1 LKLWAKNLELV
12 SITKKSNVTKGL
24 LSNISPHLL
33 TMLLTINS
41 QKFKSY
47 PHYTYICVE
56 INLKRLNTRIMK
68 RKIAIAA
75 DHAGFEYKEIVKNY
89 LSENFEV
96 QDFGTFSTDSVDYP
110 DFVHPAA
117 TSVENGE
124 NELGILLCGSGN
136 GVQITANK
144 HQKIR
149 CALCWMPEIATLARQ
164 HNDANMI
171 SIPARFIS
179 KELAI
184 EIVNNFLSTDFEGGR
199 HQNRVDKIAFC

>member
-1 LKLWAKNLELV
+1 LWAKNLEDV
-12 SITKKSNVTKGL
+12 SITKNSNVTKGL

-33 TMLLTINS
+33 TMLSTINS

-56 INLKRLNTRIMK
+56 INVKRLNTRIMK

-124 NELGILLCGSGN
+124 NELGILFCGSGN